1 MIPTTRGRSAVLLV
15 AATALATGLLS
26 APAAR
31 ADNSPVQVLV
41 NGNDILQDNANGVT
55 YKGLGLVSAN
65 STSNLLMDY
74 KAEHPDQYWQMIN
87 TMFGGTNPLI
97 DHVKIEM
104 GSDTNNSTGSDAATM
119 RTGDE
124 LADSSRSPGFQLA
137 ADAKTVNAN
146 LKVSILRWTMP
157 QWVQNA
163 WNQGPAVGY
172 DAVYRWYKETIL
184 DAYTRYGYMVDY
196 VDPDTNE
203 TSKPDT
209 AFVKWYKNAI
219 GADADFSNARY
230 GIPANRQDDA
240 AAAYKSIKLIASDEN
255 TSMNIGPAMLTD
267 AELFKAVD
275 GVGYHYTTAD
285 RHDGPADSS
294 TNLPYSKLA
303 LGQTPTGGDKE
314 VWYSEGV
321 ATFGKTEFR
330 ENNTE
335 GANGASTGIG
345 GVQSALDVANRLV
358 KGFADSKRSHYIFQ
372 PAIGSFYDG
381 AQYSGKQ
388 LITAN
393 DPWSGSIHYDA
404 SLYVLRQFTQF
415 AKMGWE
421 NSANNTGIWRA
432 VPQASFS
439 GVSGTENL
447 DGTNGAPSYLTL
459 AAPDKKDFSTVV
471 VNDSDQAKTYSIKAQ
486 NMKLANNQLEVWE
499 TRAADAGQADD
510 ANYLHLAAT
519 LKPDADGNYTYTV
532 NPRSIATVTSLKK
545 SSDPAMG
552 QRLPQTPAASVLD
565 ADATGKKADTTDSF
579 LYADNFEYA
588 EEGPVQVG
596 VANGSGK
603 AIAPYTNSQGTPPAP
618 GQGGGLQGAPRSV
631 QGYLESRGNQPRYM
645 VDQTGAWEVGTDSG
659 GGHVLYQYLDQS
671 MKDTRAWNPA
681 SPNTLVGDFRWQNY
695 TAAVDVSFPDP
706 AGGLGTLGIRQQTG
720 MTIGSAA
727 YNIRIQPSGAWTL
740 YKHDTAVQGGSVTP
754 KSGYNLSLTGAGKT
768 ITAAIDGQVV
778 ATYDD
783 PAPELAGRVN
793 LGSGFYRTGFD
804 NLRIQTV
811 AGYSAYA
818 GSLVDNMDSKVEH
831 AGTWARQAAN
841 GDSMNWN
848 RTTSTSSTAGSTI
861 TVPFTGTGIDLMGG
875 NNGSALLDVSVDGAP
890 LARNA
895 PTLGSGKRQATYTL
909 RGLPDGAHTATFT
922 LKAGTVVVDAFEA
935 ISAAVNGA
943 VDTHPI
949 KDELDAVGSP
959 AASDYSAA
967 SWGIFA
973 ATRDAAQ
980 AAQTGQPGLDTVGI
994 GQIVQRLK
1002 DAYNALTPANV
1013 TDTQKDLGLSGAVT
1027 ATDSLPATV
1036 VIDGQSHAVTWSNAS
1051 KGATKAPYTTLTVS
1065 GWTKDAYVDG
1075 KQQLF
1080 TAKYEVVPAG
1090 LTYFIDSGVTST
1102 QASPQYA
1109 AVAALLPL
1117 LNRSADQPSPNAT
1130 SWGYVPSGIN
1140 VKSGTNL
1147 ADKYS
1152 TGLWAG
1158 SGKPIQY
1165 RLPLE
1170 AGSYTLTAGFN
1181 EWWGVT
1187 RPMTESVT
1195 IGSTTVAGTPVNL
1208 TPGSTAGGTVAF
1220 TLAEPATVT
1229 YTVAKGGSSDPVI
1242 SWLGVAKN

>member
-1 MIPTTRGRSAVLLV
+1 MISTTRGRPAVLLLT
-15 AATALATGLLS
+15 ATALAAGLLA
-26 APAAR
+26 APTAQ
-31 ADNSPVQVLV
+31 ADNAPVQILV
-41 NGNDILQDNANGVT
+41 DGNDVLADNANGLT

-74 KAEHPDQYWQMIN
+74 KAEHPDQYWQMID
-87 TMFGGTNPLI
+87 TMFGGPNPLI

-104 GSDTNNSTGSDAATM
+104 GSDTNNSTGSDPATM
-119 RTGDE
+119 RTADE

-157 QWVQNA
+157 EWVQNA
-163 WNQGPAVGY
+163 WNQGSGPGY
-172 DAVYRWYKETIL
+172 DAVYKWYKETIL

-209 AFVKWYKNAI
+209 AFVKWYKGAI
-219 GADADFSNARY
+219 VSDTDFADPRY

-240 AAAYKSIKLIASDEN
+240 AAAYKAIKLIASDEN
-255 TSMNIGPAMLTD
+255 TSKNIGPAMLTD

-285 RHDGPADSS
+285 RYDGAADSS
-294 TNLPYSKLA
+294 TNMPYTKLA
-303 LGQTPTGGDKE
+303 QGQTPTGADKE

-335 GANGASTGIG
+335 GPGGASTGIG

-415 AKMGWE
+415 ATMGWE
-421 NSANNTGIWRA
+421 NSANSAGIWRA
-432 VPQASFS
+432 VPQASYS

-447 DGTNGAPSYLTL
+447 DGANGAPSYLTL

-471 VNDSDQAKTYSIKAQ
+471 VNDSDQVKTYSIKAR
-486 NMKLANNQLEVWE
+486 NMKLGNNRMEVWE
-499 TRAADAGQADD
+499 TRAADPGQAGD

-519 LKPDADGNYTYTV
+519 VKPDADGNYSYTV
-532 NPRSIATVTSLKK
+532 NPRSIATFTTLNK
-545 SSDPAMG
+545 SSDPAMAK
-552 QRLPQTPAASVLD
+552 RLPQTPAPSVLD
-565 ADATGKKADTTDSF
+565 TDETGKKSNTSDEF
-579 LYADNFEYA
+579 LYADDFEYT

-596 VANGSGK
+596 VANGSGR
-603 AIAPYTNSQGTPPAP
+603 AIAPYGNSRGTLPAAPQGST
-618 GQGGGLQGAPRSV
+618 QGATRSV

-645 VDQTGAWEVGTDSG
+645 VDQTGAWEVGAG
-659 GGHVLYQYLDQS
+659 AAGGHVLYQYLDQS
-671 MKDTRAWNPA
+671 MKDTKAWNPA
-681 SPNTLVGDFRWQNY
+681 SPNTLMGDYRWQNY

-706 AGGLGTLGIRQQTG
+706 AGGLGTLGIRQQNG
-720 MTIGSAA
+720 MTIGGAA
-727 YNIRIQPSGAWTL
+727 YNIRVQASGAWTL
-740 YKHDTAVQGGSVTP
+740 YKHDTAAQSGTVAP
-754 KSGYNLSLTGAGKT
+754 KSGYNLALTGAGNT
-768 ITAAIDGQVV
+768 ISAAIDGKVV
-778 ATYDD
+778 ATYQDA
-783 PAPELAGRVN
+783 APELAGRVN
-793 LGSGFYRTGFD
+793 LGSGFYKTGFD
-804 NLRIQTV
+804 NLTV
-811 AGYSAYA
+811 RTVPGYTAYA
-818 GSLVDNMDSKVEH
+818 GGLIDNMDPAIQH

-861 TVPFTGTGIDLMGG
+861 TVPFTGTGVDVMGG
-875 NNGSALLDVSVDGAP
+875 NNGTALLDVSVDGAP

-895 PTLGSGKRQATYTL
+895 ATMASGKRQAAYAL

-922 LKAGTVVVDAFEA
+922 LKAGTLVVDAFEPIA
-935 ISAAVNGA
+935 GVVNGS
-943 VDTHPI
+943 VDTAPI
-949 KDELDAVGSP
+949 TNALDAVGTP
-959 AASDYSAA
+959 TAAEYSAA
-967 SWGIFA
+967 SWSVFA
-973 ATRDAAQ
+973 ATRSAAQ
-980 AAQTGQPGLDTVGI
+980 AASNGQPGLDTTGVA
-994 GQIVQRLK
+994 QLVQRLTN
-1002 DAYNALTPANV
+1002 AWNALTPANV
-1013 TDTQKDLGLSGAVT
+1013 TDTQKDLGLTGALT
-1027 ATDSLPATV
+1027 TTGSLPATV
-1036 VIDGQSHAVTWSNAS
+1036 VIDGQSHPVTWSNAS
-1051 KGATKAPYTTLTVS
+1051 KSAARTAYSAFPAT
-1065 GWTKDAYVDG
+1065 GWTNDAYVDG

-1080 TAKYEVVPAG
+1080 TAKFEVVPAG
-1090 LTYFIDSGVTST
+1090 LAYYIDSGVTVAQS
-1102 QASPQYA
+1102 SPQFK

-1117 LNRSADQPSPNAT
+1117 RNGNADQASAAAT
-1130 SWGYVPSGIN
+1130 SWGYVPNGIT
-1140 VKSGTNL
+1140 VKGGTDL

-1165 RLPLE
+1165 RLPLD
-1170 AGSYTLTAGFN
+1170 AGTYTLTAGFN
-1181 EWWGVT
+1181 EWWGVN
-1187 RPMTESVT
+1187 RPMSQAVT
-1195 IGSTTVAGTPVNL
+1195 IGTTTINGTPVNL
-1208 TPGSTAGGTVAF
+1208 TPGSTATGTVSF

-1229 YTVAKGGSSDPVI
+1229 YTVSKAGASDPVI
-1242 SWLGVAKN
+1242 SWLAVAKG